1 MSKKSKPAKSSRR
14 DNIRNIG
21 ICAHID
27 AGKTTVSERFLFYS
41 GKIHRIGEVHDGAAQ
56 MDWMKQE
63 QDRGITITAAAT
75 SIQWGNYEYHL
86 IDTPGHVDFTIEVE
100 RSLRVIDGA
109 IVVFCAK
116 GGVEP
121 QSETVWHQAEKF
133 KVPRIV
139 FVNKMDRMGADFQ
152 AVVTEIKE
160 RLGGNPVPLQIPI
173 GAEDTFK
180 GIVDLIEMKALYY
193 SGHEEDTPT
202 EGPVPADLM
211 DEAETLRAALVES
224 AAEQIDELTEK
235 YLEEGDL
242 TVDEIRQG
250 LREGTLKG
258 RIFPVL
264 TGSALKNTAVRLLMD
279 AVYQYLPSPSDLPP
293 ITVHNIRT
301 KEDMDL
307 TCDSTGPLAMLAFKV
322 QMDGTRKQV
331 YFRVYSGSVNEGD
344 DIINVRENKKEKI
357 SRLFQVHA
365 NKKEKLE
372 KAIAGD
378 IFLALGMKSVI
389 TGDTLCMGQDQF
401 MLEPIDT
408 YEPVISMAVEPR
420 NMEEKEKLDQAVG
433 RIMEEDPTFRV
444 HDDPETGET
453 LISGMGELHLEV
465 IMDRLVT
472 EYNVNARAGKPQ
484 VVFRETFNG
493 KTASEAIFERVV
505 EDEGKEKT
513 IFGSIAIEVTPLP
526 REAGLEVEVD
536 PSVRLKLADKPKIL
550 EAAVSGAREAARSSG
565 AKGYQVQD
573 VKVLITNIGLKDGV
587 TTEVGYIVAAQEAF
601 RKAAQKDGCKILE
614 PIMKL
619 EIVSPEANLGDVM
632 GDIGQRRGRIENME
646 IRGDRRVVHGVV
658 PLRNM
663 FGYATE
669 LRSKTKAAA
678 QFTMS
683 FLRYG
688 TVDDI

>member
-1 MSKKSKPAKSSRR
+1 MSKKSKNSKYPKR
-14 DNIRNIG
+14 DHIRNIG

-56 MDWMKQE
+56 MDWMTQE

-75 SIQWGNYEYHL
+75 SFPWAGYEYHL

-100 RSLRVIDGA
+100 RSLRVIDGT

-139 FVNKMDRMGADFQ
+139 FVNKMDRMGADFN
-152 AVVTEIKE
+152 AVVNEIKD
-160 RLGGNPVPLQIPI
+160 RLGGNPVPLQLPI

-180 GIVDLIEMKALYY
+180 GVIDLVDMKALYWT
-193 SGHEEDTPT
+193 GHEEDMPEAT
-202 EGPVPADLM
+202 EIPQELLE
-211 DEAETLRAALVES
+211 EANTARVVLIEA
-224 AAEQIDELTEK
+224 AAEQNDELMEK
-235 YLEEGDL
+235 YLEGEEL
-242 TVDEIRQG
+242 SPEEIRLG
-250 LREGTLKG
+250 IREGTISGAL
-258 RIFPVL
+258 IPVL
-264 TGSALKNTAVRLLMD
+264 TGSALKNTGIQPLMD
-279 AVYQYLPSPSDLPP
+279 SVYQYLPAPSDIPP
-293 ITVHNIRT
+293 FEVENVRT
-301 KEDMDL
+301 SEKTQLNADPA
-307 TCDSTGPLAMLAFKV
+307 GPLAMLAFKV
-322 QMDGTRKQV
+322 SMDGTRKQV
-331 YFRVYSGSVNEGD
+331 YFRVYSGSVSEGD
-344 DIINVRENKKEKI
+344 DLINVRENRKEKL

-365 NKKEKLE
+365 NKKERLE
-372 KAIAGD
+372 TAYAGD
-378 IFLALGMKSVI
+378 IFLALGMKSVV
-389 TGDTLCMGQDQF
+389 TGDTLCRGQDQY

-420 NMEEKEKLDQAVG
+420 NMEEKEKLEAAVS
-433 RIMEEDPTFRV
+433 RLMEEDPTFRV
-444 HDDPETGET
+444 HEDEETGET
-453 LISGMGELHLEV
+453 LISGMGELHLEI
-465 IMDRLVT
+465 IMDRLT
-472 EYNVNARAGKPQ
+472 SDYNVNAKAGKPQ
-484 VVFRETFNG
+484 VVFRETFNAPV
-493 KTASEAIFERVV
+493 TTSAVFERVV
-505 EDEGKEKT
+505 EEDGKEKT
-513 IFGSIAIEVTPLP
+513 IFGSVELRVEPGS
-526 REAGLEVEVD
+526 RGSGLCVEVSD
-536 PSVRLKLADKPKIL
+536 DLKIAFADKSKFL
-550 EAAVSGAREAARSSG
+550 DAAVNGAREAAKSSG
-565 AKGYQVQD
+565 ANGYQVQD
-573 VKVLITNIGLKDGV
+573 VKLTVTKIGLKDGV
-587 TTEVGYIVAAQEAF
+587 TTEVGYIIASQEAF
-601 RKAAQKDGCKILE
+601 RKAALTDGCKILE

-632 GDIGQRRGRIENME
+632 GDIGQRKGRIENME
-646 IRGDRRVVHGVV
+646 LRGDRRVVHGVV